1 MSGQTIAILMYS
13 TYGHVAQL
21 AEAEKKGIEAAGGK
35 AVIYQIPEILSDD
48 ILAKMHAPKKPN
60 YPVATTET
68 LTQYD
73 GFLFGYPT
81 RYGTPC
87 AQFRAF
93 WDATGGLWAQ
103 GALHGKYFGQFFSTG
118 TQGGG
123 QETTG
128 FTALTSF
135 IHHGMI
141 YVPLGYKNTFGIASD
156 LGHIHGGSAYGAGTY
171 AGADGS
177 RSPSDQELE
186 SATIQGETFY
196 RTVYRV

>member
-1 MSGQTIAILMYS
+1 MNNTVAIIYYS
-13 TYGHVAQL
+13 THGHVGKL

-35 AVIYQIPEILSDD
+35 ADIYLLPEILSDEA
-48 ILAKMHAPKKPN
+48 LSKMHAPKKPN
-60 YPVATTET
+60 YPVATPDT
-68 LTQYD
+68 LTKYD
-73 GFLFGYPT
+73 AFLFGYPT

-93 WDATGGLWAQ
+93 WDGTGGLWAK

-141 YVPLGYKNTFGIASD
+141 FVPLGYKNTFAIASELD
-156 LGHIHGGSAYGAGTY
+156 SPHGGSSYGAGTF
-171 AGADGS
+171 AAADGS
-177 RSPSDQELE
+177 RFPSEIELKA
-186 SATIQGETFY
+186 ATIQGETFY
-196 RTVYRV
+196 RTVFRI